1 MRDKRTTTRKDRTIK
16 PICWDE
22 QNWLNWFNEIFPL
35 VLVEYDS
42 MCVISIVNTLLPL
55 LSLYYVS
62 VGFTG
67 VNFSGASATISAP
80 DMKDRFLGDGG
91 CCMFT
96 FIFISFIFAF
106 RWVLFANSSFE
117 FEFLHESIL
126 SYQCICRNQTII
138 YEVKDWM
145 MKSTT
150 EKRML
155 CLTLSGS
162 WNGTPLTKFDKT
174 PKIKIFYKTM

>member
-80 DMKDRFLGDGG
+80 DMKDRFIDDGG
-91 CCMFT
+91 GWIFHKIILPSGGCSSPIPPLSSSSCMSPSFPTSAFVGTKPSYMRSKIEWWNQQPKKECC
-96 FIFISFIFAF
+96 A
-106 RWVLFANSSFE
+106 WLFLAPE
-117 FEFLHESIL
+117 
-126 SYQCICRNQTII
+126 T
-138 YEVKDWM
+138 
-145 MKSTT
+145 
-150 EKRML
+150 
-155 CLTLSGS
+155 G
-162 WNGTPLTKFDKT
+162 PLWPNLIKL
-174 PKIKIFYKTM
+174 PK

>member
-55 LSLYYVS
+55 LSLYYII
-62 VGFTG
+62 GFTG
-67 VNFSGASATISAP
+67 VNFSGESATISAP
-80 DMKDRFLGDGG
+80 DMKDRFSATAAVGI
-91 CCMFT
+91 FT
-96 FIFISFIFAF
+96 FMIIIIFAF

-145 MKSTT
+145 MKSIS
-150 EKRML
+150 EKNML

-162 WNGTPLTKFDKT
+162 
-174 PKIKIFYKTM
+174 